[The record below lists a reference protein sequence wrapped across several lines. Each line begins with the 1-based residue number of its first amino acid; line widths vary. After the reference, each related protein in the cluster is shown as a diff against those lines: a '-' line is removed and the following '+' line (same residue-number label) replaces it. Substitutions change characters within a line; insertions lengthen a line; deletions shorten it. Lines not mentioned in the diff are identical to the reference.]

1 MIKKYFL
8 CACLLAYDCAF
19 PMQSSKKVSNYAS
32 GNRIYAQA
40 FEKEVSKLIGQDLA
54 KALTRVKQEI
64 ELVESSQEKDCPI
77 HFNTASTEDQRLIEE
92 YSKLMKTDIQHCSFT
107 IYDYKPF
114 YKFGVQDYDDFNLD
128 IRNALSCGVY
138 ASGLCVMCPQTSAQF
153 CYDVCSVR
161 GLYPSDESVLQIIK
175 KNIRKIGKIAYDKS
189 SERALDS
196 RISNEAFCN
205 FGLSDDIKGYICFA
219 LRYTY
224 HCGFWGCDFLQTFI
238 WLFAALG
245 NNNICEK
252 SIIQGVNKDGYD
264 LVFTQVPWITSNSAM
279 TNAQRFLVAMFGSI
293 ASSYA
298 SKHAKYYPLA
308 KNVKRSSYLYS
319 IWLAYSQLPQWT
331 VISLLGHEFD
341 SFVRDERIKDRHNL
355 ENGLMVLKNKYTG
368 ASIQENEPGEFFLS
382 QKNAFNIFTNRR
394 ESKKDY
400 CTNDIVMYELLNTY
414 LEDSKKELSAI
425 ENSMKTRI
433 RQLDVLYV
441 NKTNKLAEN
450 FIDELKGRFK
460 KIRETASCL
469 CFFVGSLHSS
479 FSDIQSIAKLIRND
493 PYTFNT
499 VFKARLDIIIKY
511 ASYLSSLRLLDA
523 HYDLN
528 NFKDIDVSKFI
539 SMEQKDFIFKARR
552 CIYTKYFDKYYQYG
566 KWCHIIPLDDQTL
579 IDKTSMEEAN
589 DERYLNWL
597 ERYLSGAAFQ
607 IDLML
612 RYDRTVDLFW

>member
-1 MIKKYFL
+1 MIRKCFL
-8 CACLLAYDCAF
+8 CACLLAYNCAF
-19 PMQSSKKVSNYAS
+19 PMQSSKNVSNCAS

-54 KALTRVKQEI
+54 KVLTRVKQEI
-64 ELVESSQEKDCPI
+64 ESLESPQEKDGLI
-77 HFNTASTEDQRLIEE
+77 HFNAASTEDQCLIEE

-114 YKFGVQDYDDFNLD
+114 YKFGDQDYYDFNLD

-138 ASGLCVMCPQTSAQF
+138 ASGLCLMCPQTSAQF
-153 CYDVCSVR
+153 CYDLCSVR
-161 GLYPSDESVLQIIK
+161 GVYPSDESVLQIIK
-175 KNIRKIGKIAYDKS
+175 RNIRRLRGIAYGEN
-189 SERALDS
+189 SERKLDS
-196 RISNEAFCN
+196 RINSDKFCD
-205 FGLSDDIKGYICFA
+205 FGLSEDIKGYICFA

-252 SIIQGVNKDGYD
+252 SIIQGVNDDGYD

-298 SKHAKYYPLA
+298 SNHAKYYSLA
-308 KNVKRSSYLYS
+308 NKVKRSSYLYS

-341 SFVRDERIKDRHNL
+341 SFVRDERIKAQPNL
-355 ENGLMVLKNKYTG
+355 DNGLMVLKNKYTG
-368 ASIQENEPGEFFLS
+368 ASIKENRPGEFFLS
-382 QKNAFNIFTNRR
+382 QQEVLSTLTKKKS
-394 ESKKDY
+394 EKDY
-400 CTNDIVMYELLNTY
+400 CINDIAMYELLNTY
-414 LEDSKKELSAI
+414 LEDSKKELSEI
-425 ENSMKTRI
+425 ESSMRARI
-433 RQLDVLYV
+433 KRLNVLHE

-450 FIDELKGRFK
+450 FINELEGRFE
-460 KIRETASCL
+460 KIRKSASRFCIL
-469 CFFVGSLHSS
+469 GALHSS
-479 FSDIQSIAKLIRND
+479 FYDIQSIAKLIRND
-493 PYTFNT
+493 PYIFNT

-511 ASYLSSLRLLDA
+511 ASYISSLRLLDA

-528 NFKDIDVSKFI
+528 NFKGIDVGKFI

-552 CIYTKYFDKYYQYG
+552 CIYTNYFDEYCGWGYV
-566 KWCHIIPLDDQTL
+566 ISLDDQAL

-589 DERYLNWL
+589 DEKYLNWL
-597 ERYLSGAAFQ
+597 EPYLRKAAFNV
-607 IDLML
+607 DLML